1 MKSKDQSRLRSI
13 NPELWLLLSLFCVS
27 MVVIAIPFGGRLL
40 LFLYMVPVMM
50 AAFLHGKRHA
60 ILTSFASV
68 LLVTVGTVCGDLSM
82 RADARFSVEH
92 WVELALW
99 SAMILGFGWGLG
111 SMFGDVRRTNEGFL
125 QIMRQ
130 VVGRD
135 TERHNYV
142 RRLSHIAGVIAQ
154 EAGLP
159 PDQCET
165 IRRAALLRDIGD
177 LDLDRDIFCRFS
189 ILCGNEGSELEGDF
203 QAQQVKLV
211 EVMDLVLANKIYGA
225 KSDRQ
230 PVGARIL
237 AVATEYDD
245 LTSTKRRRSA
255 LPPTVAKSMIEREAG
270 KKFDAGIV
278 RAFSRACEQ
287 GAFSGSGL
295 RYGQM
300 AGA

>member
-1 MKSKDQSRLRSI
+1 MKSKNQTRLRSI

-27 MVVIAIPFGGRLL
+27 FAVIAVPFGGRLL
-40 LFLYMVPVMM
+40 LFLYLVPVMI
-50 AAFLHGKRHA
+50 AASLFGHRHA
-60 ILTSFASV
+60 ILTSVASV
-68 LLVTVGTVCGDLSM
+68 LVVTVGTVCGDLMQKPDS
-82 RADARFSVEH
+82 RFSVEH
-92 WVELALW
+92 WVELAMW
-99 SAMILGFGWGLG
+99 SLMILGFGWGLG
-111 SMFGDVRRTNEGFL
+111 RMFGDVRRTNEGFL
-125 QIMRQ
+125 QIMRH

-154 EAGLP
+154 EAGLE
-159 PDQCET
+159 PDECET
-165 IRRAALLRDIGD
+165 IRRAALLRDIGE
-177 LDLDRDIFCRFS
+177 LDLDREIFRRFS
-189 ILCGNEGSELEGDF
+189 MLCEDGGLQVAGAFE
-203 QAQQVKLV
+203 AQHVRLV

-245 LTSTKRRRSA
+245 LTSTKKRRSA
-255 LPPTVAKSMIEREAG
+255 LPPSVAKSMIEREAG
-270 KKFDAGIV
+270 KKFDAGVV
-278 RAFSRACEQ
+278 RAFSRACEH
-287 GAFSGSGL
+287 GAFSGSTQ